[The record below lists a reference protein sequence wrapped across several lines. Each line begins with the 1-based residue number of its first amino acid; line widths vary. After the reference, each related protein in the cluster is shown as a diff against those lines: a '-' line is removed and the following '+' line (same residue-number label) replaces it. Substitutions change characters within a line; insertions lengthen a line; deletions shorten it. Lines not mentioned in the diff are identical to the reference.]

1 MEELLLD
8 SFQKREG
15 DKESEKIF
23 KERAK
28 NITEKTFD
36 MLWEQYYKWDKEYG
50 NMILPI
56 QHFDTMYNLI
66 KHLFQEGKA
75 ANEHAV
81 KLDEK
86 GVFFKEFGSM
96 ISQFGKHLKEID
108 NYYCLDGKESFWN
121 KFNECPYFMLLER
134 IKSKEKSV
142 AYMGVI
148 S

>member
-1 MEELLLD
+1 
-8 SFQKREG
+8 
-15 DKESEKIF
+15 
-23 KERAK
+23 
-28 NITEKTFD
+28 

-75 ANEHAV
+75 ANEYAV
-81 KLDEK
+81 NLDEK
-86 GVFFKEFGSM
+86 GVFFKEFDSM
-96 ISQFGKHLKEID
+96 TSQFGKHLKEID

-142 AYMGVI
+142 AYIEDHIMYIAIAVYNHRMIDFSPDDNKRMDGQI
-148 S
+148 YD